1 MIQWY
6 WPHVLQMNV
15 FWAHKQAVS
24 QVGRKNSQLN
34 KRRPPARPTHSTG
47 SHAWTWDHTHTHTH
61 LSMHILN
68 SLRPWCSITTH
79 ISPLLFPMSTDTR
92 VIFSFSLSIFLIHH
106 LINLALTL
114 LLSSSLWM
122 AFSPATA
129 LIVLGEKSTAFPPR
143 YNPFYSVNILL
154 KVRSTSQEEQTE

>member
-1 MIQWY
+1 
-6 WPHVLQMNV
+6 MNV

-47 SHAWTWDHTHTHTH
+47 SHAWTWDHTHTHLSTH
-61 LSMHILN
+61 TLKTWSMHILN
-68 SLRPWCSITTH
+68 SFRPWCSITTH

-92 VIFSFSLSIFLIHH
+92 VIFSLSLSIFLIHQ

-154 KVRSTSQEEQTE
+154 KDRSTSQEEQTE